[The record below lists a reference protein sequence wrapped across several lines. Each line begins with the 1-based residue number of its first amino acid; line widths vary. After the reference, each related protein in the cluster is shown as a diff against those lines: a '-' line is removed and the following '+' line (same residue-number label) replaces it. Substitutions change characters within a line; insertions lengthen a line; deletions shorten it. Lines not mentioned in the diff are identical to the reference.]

1 MIGDELGNATDI
13 DRLLVYS
20 RLSTP
25 IFTLIVNDDFWGCHA
40 DFRPKMSPKIG
51 NLVGLGPGPVC
62 TASTPVLAEGAA
74 MVPVL

>member
-1 MIGDELGNATDI
+1 MNWAVQLISTVSLSSG
-13 DRLLVYS
+13 
-20 RLSTP
+20 LSTP

-74 MVPVL
+74 RVPVL